1 MWNFKKYR
9 EHILHCWIADS
20 LWILLSCRGL
30 CQSIRTITL
39 AFTNDC
45 WSLFLKREEGFVSV
59 HEKKTHRTEC
69 WLTSRDHKNLLKK
82 KRVFRTSGIS
92 FLTTFNTLAVGERC
106 PVVSFVSKCCVITG
120 IWKIKEFSKWLQLI
134 AKGTREFLQ
143 TFHFKCEPR
152 GGTGWI
158 IRRWSGLLGHVVGGT
173 WISATNFHVRN
184 SVQQLPGLIRVERSG
199 IPREIH
205 G

>member
-1 MWNFKKYR
+1 MIVGHYFWRGR
-9 EHILHCWIADS
+9 EVLSQSMKRRLTEQNAD
-20 LWILLSCRGL
+20 WHHG
-30 CQSIRTITL
+30 ITRICL
-39 AFTNDC
+39 
-45 WSLFLKREEGFVSV
+45 
-59 HEKKTHRTEC
+59 
-69 WLTSRDHKNLLKK
+69 K
-82 KRVFRTSGIS
+82 KRVFRTSGIR

-106 PVVSFVSKCCVITG
+106 PVVSFVGKCCVVITG

-143 TFHFKCEPR
+143 TFHLNCEPR

-158 IRRWSGLLGHVVGGT
+158 IRRWSGLLGHVVGET
-173 WISATNFHVRN
+173 WISATGFHVRN

>member
-1 MWNFKKYR
+1 MSEYPNHYFGIRKW
-9 EHILHCWIADS
+9 
-20 LWILLSCRGL
+20 LLV
-30 CQSIRTITL
+30 TI
-39 AFTNDC
+39 F
-45 WSLFLKREEGFVSV
+45 EEGGRFCLGPRKEDSQRNQNRMLTDITGSQEFV
-59 HEKKTHRTEC
+59 
-69 WLTSRDHKNLLKK
+69 KK
-82 KRVFRTSGIS
+82 KRVFRTSGIR

-106 PVVSFVSKCCVITG
+106 PVVSFVGKCCVITG

-134 AKGTREFLQ
+134 AKGTREFLH

-158 IRRWSGLLGHVVGGT
+158 IRRWSGLLGHVVGEM